1 MGQKHNKIKIMKK
14 LLISILIIFC
24 SCDRS
29 KTIIHDTNS
38 LDSIVDKYINN
49 GSQALLLV
57 RLEDNDGNSIYQY
70 SNKNDKLVPNHK
82 INEKTWF
89 RIWSMSKIVTI
100 SLTMD
105 LVEDGILKLDDPVTK
120 YIPEFSNLK
129 VALSKDGK
137 PLTKYGE
144 GLGVDD
150 LEDDEPCPYQ
160 LVENNS
166 KMTVLQLINHE
177 AGFYYSTTGINCLD
191 NILDSKNLAASKN
204 SNELIKKL
212 SELPLI
218 DYPGN
223 THFYGLNT
231 TVLGLVNE
239 RASGETL
246 NEMVKNRITEP
257 LQIDGLQ
264 YNMNFDTKLLPVF
277 SGVDSTIRLA
287 NEGELDIMGSYV
299 PGYGL
304 ENELFM
310 GGEGMIGTA
319 DGYADFLRMLLN
331 HGELNGH
338 RFLEESSV
346 KEIYSPHTQL
356 DNDYGYNGYNL
367 WVTSSLNKEKG
378 FGDEGLWTGGGYEG
392 THFWIDPKRDFV
404 GLIMSQMF
412 ETPSQGHGRDNE
424 IRGEVY
430 KQIFKNEE

>member
-1 MGQKHNKIKIMKK
+1 MKK
-14 LLISILIIFC
+14 FLILILIIFC
-24 SCDRS
+24 SCDKS
-29 KTIIHDTNS
+29 ITLIHDSNK
-38 LDSIVDKYINN
+38 LDSIVDKYIDN

-70 SNKNDKLVPNHK
+70 SNKNNTLVPDHE

-105 LVEDGILKLDDPVTK
+105 LVEDGILKLDDPVAK
-120 YIPEFSNLK
+120 YIPEFVNLK
-129 VALSKDGK
+129 VAVSKTGK
-137 PLTKYGE
+137 PLSSYAG
-144 GLGVDD
+144 GLGVDV

-160 LVENNS
+160 LVENKS
-166 KMTVLQLINHE
+166 EMTVLQLINHE
-177 AGFYYSTTGINCLD
+177 AGFYYSTTGIKCLD

-204 SNELIKKL
+204 SNELILKL
-212 SELPLI
+212 SELPLV

-223 THFYGLNT
+223 KHFYGLNT
-231 TVLGLVNE
+231 TVLGLVNV

-246 NEMVKNRITEP
+246 ENLVKNRITEP
-257 LQIDGLQ
+257 MNIKGLQ
-264 YNMNFDTKLLPVF
+264 YNRNSDTKLLPVF
-277 SGVDSTIRLA
+277 SGVDSVIRYA
-287 NEGELDIMGSYV
+287 NDGELDIMGTYV

-338 RFLEESSV
+338 RFLNESSV

-356 DNDYGYNGYNL
+356 ENDYGYNGYNL
-367 WVTSSLNKEKG
+367 WITSKLYKEKG
-378 FGDEGLWTGGGYEG
+378 YGDEGLWTGGGYEG

-404 GLIMSQMF
+404 GLIMTQMF
-412 ETPSQGHGRDNE
+412 ETPKAGHGRDNE

-430 KQIFKNEE
+430 TQIFKNEE

>member
-1 MGQKHNKIKIMKK
+1 MKIF
-14 LLISILIIFC
+14 LISILIIFC
-24 SCDRS
+24 SCNKS

-38 LDSIVDKYINN
+38 LNSIVDKYINN

-129 VALSKDGK
+129 VALSKKGK
-137 PLTKYGE
+137 PLTNYGE
-144 GLGVDD
+144 GLGVDV
-150 LEDDEPCPYQ
+150 LENDEPCPYQ
-160 LVENNS
+160 LVENKS
-166 KMTVLQLINHE
+166 KMTVLHLINHE
-177 AGFYYSTTGINCLD
+177 AGFYYSTTGIDCLD
-191 NILDSKNLAASKN
+191 SILDSKNLAASKN
-204 SNELIKKL
+204 SNELIQKL

-218 DYPGN
+218 NYPGN
-223 THFYGLNT
+223 KHFYGLNT

-239 RASGETL
+239 RASGKTL
-246 NEMVKNRITEP
+246 NELVKNRITGP
-257 LQIDGLQ
+257 LKIDGLQ
-264 YNMNFDTKLLPVF
+264 YNKNLNTKLLPVF
-277 SGVDSTIRLA
+277 SGVDSNIRLA

-299 PGYGL
+299 PGYGI

-424 IRGEVY
+424 IRGEIY

>member
-1 MGQKHNKIKIMKK
+1 MKNTLFFLVLLFFFNSCNKKES
-14 LLISILIIFC
+14 LIYDSN
-24 SCDRS
+24 
-29 KTIIHDTNS
+29 K
-38 LDSIVDKYINN
+38 LDSIVDKYIDN

-70 SNKNDKLVPNHK
+70 SNKNNTLVPDHE

-129 VALSKDGK
+129 VAVSKTGKLLSS
-137 PLTKYGE
+137 YGE
-144 GLGVDD
+144 GLGVDV
-150 LEDDEPCPYQ
+150 LENDEPCPYQ
-160 LVENNS
+160 LVENKS
-166 KMTVLQLINHE
+166 EMTVLQLINHE

-204 SNELIKKL
+204 SNELIQKL

-223 THFYGLNT
+223 KHFYGLNT
-231 TVLGLVNE
+231 TVLVLVNE

-246 NEMVKNRITEP
+246 NELVKNRITEP
-257 LQIDGLQ
+257 LNINGLQ
-264 YNMNFDTKLLPVF
+264 YNKNLDTKLLPVF
-277 SGVDSTIRLA
+277 SGVDSIIRLA
-287 NEGELDIMGSYV
+287 NKGELDIMGSYV
-299 PGYGL
+299 PGYDI

-346 KEIYSPHTQL
+346 REIYSPHTQL
-356 DNDYGYNGYNL
+356 DSDYGYNGYNL

-412 ETPSQGHGRDNE
+412 ETPTQGHGRDNE
-424 IRGEVY
+424 IRGEIY
-430 KQIFKNEE
+430 NQIFKNEE